1 MKGRGKARENYT
13 ERRGREEGRIK
24 RDEETVRGRQNERRR
39 GTDNGRLKRGGGGGG
54 GGKEGHGARCQLAR
68 ERKAQRLHVVS
79 SSQ

>member
-39 GTDNGRLKRGGGGGG
+39 GTDNGRLKRGEGGGEREGG
-54 GGKEGHGARCQLAR
+54 PRR
-68 ERKAQRLHVVS
+68 EVS
-79 SSQ
+79 AGT